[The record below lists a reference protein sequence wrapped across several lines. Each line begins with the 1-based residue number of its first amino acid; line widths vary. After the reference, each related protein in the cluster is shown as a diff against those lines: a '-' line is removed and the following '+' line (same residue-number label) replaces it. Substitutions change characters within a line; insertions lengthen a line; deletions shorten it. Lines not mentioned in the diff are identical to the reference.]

1 MRTARSPAAA
11 DRPNRRLHRCTCLA
25 ATHPMRWIRQK
36 APEGQ
41 VFLKRGC
48 AQFEMLAGI
57 VRAVHSAVYC
67 NCIIACPRLTS
78 SEIRSSASRRCSR
91 THTRRNSSS
100 SARFAATM
108 AGRCGSH
115 MRLTTK
121 SEGSPLGRHCRC
133 GDRSMRSRSMAWSF
147 RPTLLHSDGALW
159 GKMALALPARIH
171 ARTAAACAC
180 VESKVRIACSLCV

>member
-1 MRTARSPAAA
+1 MCVRLAALP
-11 DRPNRRLHRCTCLA
+11 RPTEPNRRLHRCTCLA

-78 SEIRSSASRRCSR
+78 SEIRPSASRRCSR
-91 THTRRNSSS
+91 THTRRSSSS

-133 GDRSMRSRSMAWSF
+133 GDRCA
-147 RPTLLHSDGALW
+147 
-159 GKMALALPARIH
+159 ALPVRIH
-171 ARTAAACAC
+171 ARTAAACARAC
-180 VESKVRIACSLCV
+180 VKSKVRIACSLCV